1 MSFSLELPR
10 PISLNNMFANVKGRG
25 RVKTKRYNTWTHHA
39 AAMLGDQ
46 KPLPRANGPVRI
58 LLAVG
63 EVGVSPLLDGD
74 NCLKPILDALVN
86 AGVIPDDN
94 RKVVRGVGMEWVPGK
109 DGVTAH
115 ITSAEAPNA

>member
-39 AAMLGDQ
+39 AAMLNDQ

-58 LLAVG
+58 VFAVG
-63 EVGVSPLLDGD
+63 EVGVSAAMDGD
-74 NCLKPILDALVN
+74 NTLKGCIDALVE
-86 AGVIPDDN
+86 AGVLPDDN
-94 RKVVRGVGMEWVPGK
+94 RKTVRGVGMEWVPGK